1 MIRVSLFAEHE
12 REAVAPSG
20 AYRLQ
25 MSPPCGT
32 GPYGRQF
39 RRRSS
44 RTCAATE
51 ANGTPIAAILTGA
64 NRNDVTQRIPV
75 IEAIEPINGVRGR
88 PLSRPKRVY
97 ADRGYGRDEYRRIR
111 HARGIPPSI
120 ARRGNHAAAA
130 RERFNGSL
138 SVRMP
143 GCTAFCVSVIR
154 FERRADIHEAFLK
167 LGCGLICG
175 NSLQRT
181 QLPLRNRLR
190 GAPHLIERRA
200 EVVAKP
206 RRSFG
211 EVSESTFIVES
222 PVHTPHRC
230 LRGVRATQR
239 VISNIPARRGAPRR
253 AFCRSAGE
261 TACRTSTD
269 RENRKH
275 ARSRRC

>member
-1 MIRVSLFAEHE
+1 MIRVSVFAEHE

-20 AYRLQ
+20 VYRLQ

-44 RTCAATE
+44 RACAATE

-120 ARRGNHAAAA
+120 ARRGEPRGSGSGKIQWIVERTHAGMH
-130 RERFNGSL
+130 RIL
-138 SVRMP
+138 
-143 GCTAFCVSVIR
+143 
-154 FERRADIHEAFLK
+154 
-167 LGCGLICG
+167 
-175 NSLQRT
+175 
-181 QLPLRNRLR
+181 RLR
-190 GAPHLIERRA
+190 YTIRTSRRHSRGISQTR
-200 EVVAKP
+200 V
-206 RRSFG
+206 RLD
-211 EVSESTFIVES
+211 
-222 PVHTPHRC
+222 
-230 LRGVRATQR
+230 LREQLAANSAAVTEP
-239 VISNIPARRGAPRR
+239 SPRR
-253 AFCRSAGE
+253 AASYRTSRRSRGE
-261 TACRTSTD
+261 TAAKLR
-269 RENRKH
+269 
-275 ARSRRC
+275 